1 MTKIIQTSTQ
11 TSVLPSN
18 NQSRLQSSC
27 LSTPKAIPSATS
39 PSAVRLH
46 SFHLGSTR
54 SLTDTHQGPDSNTSE
69 STGTIKKVLTEPDT
83 VGDRHVNASDDD
95 PRYEVSRTSFALVA
109 IHLADHDNQIE
120 NANTG
125 KTSAIYERNILGKA
139 E

>member
-1 MTKIIQTSTQ
+1 MPQYSEGDT
-11 TSVLPSN
+11 
-18 NQSRLQSSC
+18 
-27 LSTPKAIPSATS
+27 
-39 PSAVRLH
+39 VRYKPV
-46 SFHLGSTR
+46 G
-54 SLTDTHQGPDSNTSE
+54 GPDSNTSE

-95 PRYEVSRTSFALVA
+95 PRYE
-109 IHLADHDNQIE
+109 IE